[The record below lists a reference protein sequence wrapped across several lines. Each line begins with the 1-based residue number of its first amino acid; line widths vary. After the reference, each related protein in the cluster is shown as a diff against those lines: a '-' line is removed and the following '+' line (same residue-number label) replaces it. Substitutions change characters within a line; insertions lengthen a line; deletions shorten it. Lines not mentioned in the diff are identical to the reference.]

1 MAKYTVLQ
9 PVSYIRD
16 GAAVHQTAREVGTVI
31 DVDDAQARPLVEA
44 GALERHKPAVVAD
57 DEPATGRRSGQKA
70 DDGES
75 A

>member
-9 PVSYIRD
+9 PVSYVRD

-31 DVDDAQARPLVEA
+31 DVDDAQARPLVES
-44 GALERHKPAVVAD
+44 GALERHKPAGDSA
-57 DEPATGRRSGQKA
+57 EPATGRRKA